1 MQQLYVWIALD
12 ATAERRR
19 EAAASRVGQVV
30 GARRGSSDPF
40 GRRAAR
46 AISLGLAHSLAGF
59 TRGSAATVR
68 RLDACVADDLGRSL
82 APCD

>member
-12 ATAERRR
+12 ATEERRR
-19 EAAASRVGQVV
+19 EAGASRVGRVV
-30 GARRGSSDPF
+30 RARRGSTDPF
-40 GRRAAR
+40 GQRASHAMTR
-46 AISLGLAHSLAGF
+46 ALAHGLAGF